1 MLEVISRLKVEY
13 EKRLS
18 EVKLAYKEY
27 FTVDDYTTDLDLEG
41 EDNEDVW
48 AGEDDVKLQGIPME
62 LWSDHPIDK
71 QPPFPDRW
79 IDDLA
84 DKVEIQRLREMEVLV
99 LATECQDDPTGKLTT
114 KFVRDWRL
122 KSFSDDNGERKKW
135 MRRSRLVAR
144 EFANSKRL
152 DTFSPATGA
161 HVSDILPLKYLWMK
175 SGVAGM
181 ETKEEYDTVLAS
193 LDVRDAFLQVD
204 QDNPVLVKLQGENW
218 VIKKNLPGQRLGAK
232 QWFQYLRNHL
242 QETMDFE
249 FSLEQPCMA
258 RTKECTI
265 IIHVDDILFVGL
277 KTFWR
282 DVFLPNMSQK
292 FSISHDQLQGN
303 GTSIKF
309 LRRTITE
316 VPEGLVLS
324 PGTSVAKVVQSFE
337 QHFGTARAQKI
348 PCDSSLQLVDNSQKL
363 DDKDAS
369 NFRSVVGLCLYVGR
383 ERPDLMFAIKELAA
397 VMACPT
403 VVSLQHLRKLI
414 GFMKHV
420 GDVGVLLRF
429 PQPGMGKFHAGGDQE
444 FVLESFSDADW
455 SSNKVTDAAR
465 AAACT

>member
-1 MLEVISRLKVEY
+1 
-13 EKRLS
+13 
-18 EVKLAYKEY
+18 
-27 FTVDDYTTDLDLEG
+27 
-41 EDNEDVW
+41 
-48 AGEDDVKLQGIPME
+48 
-62 LWSDHPIDK
+62 
-71 QPPFPDRW
+71 
-79 IDDLA
+79 
-84 DKVEIQRLREMEVLV
+84 
-99 LATECQDDPTGKLTT
+99 
-114 KFVRDWRL
+114 
-122 KSFSDDNGERKKW
+122 
-135 MRRSRLVAR
+135 
-144 EFANSKRL
+144 
-152 DTFSPATGA
+152 
-161 HVSDILPLKYLWMK
+161 
-175 SGVAGM
+175 
-181 ETKEEYDTVLAS
+181 
-193 LDVRDAFLQVD
+193 
-204 QDNPVLVKLQGENW
+204 
-218 VIKKNLPGQRLGAK
+218 
-232 QWFQYLRNHL
+232 
-242 QETMDFE
+242 
-249 FSLEQPCMA
+249 
-258 RTKECTI
+258 
-265 IIHVDDILFVGL
+265 
-277 KTFWR
+277 
-282 DVFLPNMSQK
+282 MSQK

-369 NFRSVVGLCLYVGR
+369 NFRSVVGLCLHVGR

-455 SSNKVTDAAR
+455 SSNKSHRRSTSCGMHMINGAFMYGSSRSQKVVSLSSCESELHALVSCACDGIFIKACAELAFNAKFLHVVFTDSSSAR
-465 AAACT
+465 QLACRQGSGRIRHLSGKILWIQEKTQDGSLELRQIGTLDNLADIATKCLSKHACFS

>member
-1 MLEVISRLKVEY
+1 
-13 EKRLS
+13 
-18 EVKLAYKEY
+18 
-27 FTVDDYTTDLDLEG
+27 
-41 EDNEDVW
+41 
-48 AGEDDVKLQGIPME
+48 
-62 LWSDHPIDK
+62 
-71 QPPFPDRW
+71 
-79 IDDLA
+79 
-84 DKVEIQRLREMEVLV
+84 
-99 LATECQDDPTGKLTT
+99 
-114 KFVRDWRL
+114 
-122 KSFSDDNGERKKW
+122 
-135 MRRSRLVAR
+135 
-144 EFANSKRL
+144 
-152 DTFSPATGA
+152 
-161 HVSDILPLKYLWMK
+161 
-175 SGVAGM
+175 
-181 ETKEEYDTVLAS
+181 
-193 LDVRDAFLQVD
+193 
-204 QDNPVLVKLQGENW
+204 
-218 VIKKNLPGQRLGAK
+218 
-232 QWFQYLRNHL
+232 
-242 QETMDFE
+242 
-249 FSLEQPCMA
+249 MA

-455 SSNKVTDAAR
+455 SSNKSHRRSTSCGMHMINGAFMYGSSRSQKVVSLSSCESELHALVSC
-465 AAACT
+465 ACDGIFIKACAEFAFNAKFLHVVFT